1 MKPDRALAIPPVP
14 GLLAAIVSVQ
24 AGAAVAKGL
33 FPLLGPSATAG
44 ARIALSA
51 AMLVAVFR
59 PKLRS
64 LTRRD
69 WQALIPFG
77 MVLGAMNVVFYLSLS
92 RIPLG
97 LAVTL
102 EFTGP
107 LGVALFGAR
116 RPLDLAWVLMAA
128 AGIALLAPWQHSGV
142 DPLGVLFALL
152 AGACWAAY
160 IVLGARASQALPGGQ
175 AAAVAM
181 LVATATVLPL
191 VLLDGGLVH
200 FTPRLLLLASVVALL
215 SSALPYALEITAL
228 GALPAR
234 TFSILMSLEPAAAAL
249 CGLLFLHE
257 VLRPPQWLAIALVI
271 AASLGTTLTPG
282 AARVHGEV

>member
-1 MKPDRALAIPPVP
+1 MKRALAIPPVP
-14 GLLAAIVSVQ
+14 GLLAAILSVQ

-33 FPLLGPSATAG
+33 FPLLGASTTAG

-51 AMLVAVFR
+51 VMLLAVFR
-59 PKLRS
+59 PGLRKLTLPQRK
-64 LTRRD
+64 
-69 WQALIPFG
+69 ALVPFG
-77 MVLGAMNVVFYLSLS
+77 MVLGVMNVVFYLSLS

-107 LGVALFGAR
+107 LGVALFSSR

-142 DPLGVLFALL
+142 DPLGVLFAL
-152 AGACWAAY
+152 AAAACWAAY

-181 LVATATVLPL
+181 LVATATVVPL
-191 VLLDGGLVH
+191 VLLDGGPAH
-200 FTPRLLLLASVVALL
+200 FTPRLLLLASAVALL
-215 SSALPYALEITAL
+215 SSALPYVLEINAL

-257 VLRPPQWLAIALVI
+257 HLLTAQWLAVALVI

-282 AARVHGEV
+282 GAPVHGEV